1 MKVYGPQ
8 AIRNVA
14 VVGHGGSGKT
24 SLVDALAFVSGT
36 SRRHGRIKDG
46 STLTDT
52 SPDEIERQH
61 SISLACA
68 CAEWL
73 DTKVNLLDTPG
84 YLEYLGD
91 VVAALSVAD
100 SALVVLSATA
110 GVEVGTEKAWELCD
124 HFHLP
129 RLLVVSAMDKDNANF
144 ARVYEDV
151 RAHLTPRVVPVEVPV
166 GDGRGFHG
174 IVNLF
179 SGHCHEYKP
188 GTKGEYDVVKVP
200 AGLEAEVKGYSDQLL
215 EAVAATDDG
224 LIERYLGGEEIPRA
238 EFTRAMKA
246 AVVSGAVVPLFC
258 CSSDLTFGTRTL
270 LKEIVELLPAA
281 SEAPVPAVEA
291 DDGGAGRPGAA
302 IPLLGRVFKTVSEPH
317 VGDVTYFRLY
327 RGTIRNGEEV
337 WNAEHQVGEKV
348 NHLSVPLGKDRLEVD
363 RIEAGDIGCV
373 AKLRDTHTG
382 DTFCARSMPV
392 HLPPLEFPAAVATA
406 ALVSKRGEEDKL
418 AAALHRLHE
427 EDPSFHFEYSSELG
441 QTLIHGLGER
451 HFETILG
458 RIGKRYGVHA
468 ELARPHVAY
477 RETFRGKGEGQG
489 KHKKQTGG
497 RGQFGD
503 CWIRIRPLKRGEG
516 YRFVDAIVGGVI
528 PGKYIPAVDRGVQE
542 SAARGVIAGY
552 PVVDFE
558 VECFD
563 GGYHDVDSNE
573 MSFKMAGI
581 LAFRN
586 VAPQCRPVLLEPL
599 LEVETW
605 TPEETLGDVMGD
617 LSARRGQILGTDREG
632 RLTRVRA
639 IVPEAEMYRYSTA
652 LHSITHGRGTH
663 QEKHHGYAEVPA
675 EVTAKVA
682 AESRERTEE
691 LAHA

>member
-1 MKVYGPQ
+1 MNIYGPS

-24 SLVDALAFVSGT
+24 SLVDALAYVSGT

-61 SISLACA
+61 SISLGLA
-68 CAEWL
+68 CAEWM
-73 DTKVNLLDTPG
+73 DTKINLLDTPG

-91 VVAALSVAD
+91 AVAALSVAD
-100 SALVVLSATA
+100 SAIVVLSATA
-110 GVEVGTEKAWELCD
+110 GVEVGTEKVWELCD
-124 HFHLP
+124 HYHLP

-151 RAHLTPRVVPVEVPV
+151 RTHLTQRVVPVEVPV
-166 GDGRGFHG
+166 GDGKGFHG

-179 SGHCHEYKP
+179 SGHCHEYKANS
-188 GTKGEYDVVKVP
+188 KGEYDVVPVP
-200 AGLEAEVKGYSDQLL
+200 PGLEAEVKAYSDQLL

-238 EFTRAMKA
+238 EFTEAMKK

-258 CSSDLTFGTRTL
+258 CSSDLTYGTRTL
-270 LKEIVELLPAA
+270 LREIVELLPSAA
-281 SEAPVPAVEA
+281 EAPVPEGEA
-291 DDGGAGRPGAA
+291 EGTVT
-302 IPLLGRVFKTVSEPH
+302 LVGRVFKTVSEPH

-327 RGTIRNGEEV
+327 QGEIRNGEEV
-337 WNAEHQVGEKV
+337 WNAEHSTGEKI
-348 NHLSVPLGKDRLEVD
+348 NHLSVPLGKERIEVD
-363 RIEAGDIGCV
+363 RIAAGDIGCV
-373 AKLRDTHTG
+373 AKLRDTHTS
-382 DTFCARSMPV
+382 DTFSRRDAPV
-392 HLPPLEFPAAVATA
+392 HLPAIEFPVAVATA
-406 ALVSKRGEEDKL
+406 ALITRRGEEDKL
-418 AAALHRLHE
+418 AAALHKIHE

-441 QTLIHGLGER
+441 QTLIHGMGER

-458 RIGKRYGVHA
+458 RIGRRYGVHA
-468 ELARPHVAY
+468 DLARPRIAY
-477 RETFRGKGEGQG
+477 RETFKGRAEGQG

-503 CWIRIRPLKRGEG
+503 CWIRIKPLKRGEG
-516 YRFVDAIVGGVI
+516 YRFVDKIVGGVI
-528 PGKYIPAVDRGVQE
+528 PNKYIPAVDKGIQE
-542 SAARGVIAGY
+542 SALRGVIAGY

-563 GGYHDVDSNE
+563 GSYHDVDSNE

-586 VAPQCRPVLLEPL
+586 VASQSKPVLLEPL
-599 LEVETW
+599 LEVETL

-617 LSARRGQILGTDREG
+617 LSSRRGHILGTDRDG

-663 QEKHHGYAEVPA
+663 REKPHGYAESPP
-675 EVTAKVA
+675 EIT
-682 AESRERTEE
+682 SRIASEHQKE
-691 LAHA
+691 LVEA